1 MSPVPK
7 KKDPSITFL
16 NKFGYNVIRL
26 PRKGIEP
33 LDVIGRDQ
41 AMQWL
46 GPLAKVWTSAS
57 PEPQPGPPQPA
68 AAVNGQRTDALELS
82 FGLSILANTL
92 AAFGASAPS
101 LNTAYKNAHA
111 VQFTYT
117 NVTSTS
123 VSPFDA
129 GNYLA
134 SGMLRTDNPVVKN
147 YFGDGKVSAY
157 LILEVLKADS
167 ITVTASDSHGE
178 EVGIDLPHIEGIMD
192 AKIGVKPSS
201 SANSTVTFTGPAP
214 VTFGFAVQQIARQG
228 QSWILRGAAPSAAL
242 AFGVSTFGMGPQPS
256 EEPNPMVFDTGDFD
270 CRLDV

>member
-26 PRKGIEP
+26 PRTGIEP
-33 LDVIGRDQ
+33 LDVIGRDH

-46 GPLAKVWTSAS
+46 GPLNHVWTSAG
-57 PEPQPGPPQPA
+57 PQPLPGPPHPA
-68 AAVNGQRTDALELS
+68 AAINGQRTDALELS
-82 FGLSILANTL
+82 FGLSILAGTL

-134 SGMLRTDNPVVKN
+134 SGSLRTDNPVVKN
-147 YFGDGKVSAY
+147 YFGDGKASAF

-167 ITVTASDSHGE
+167 ITVTATDSHGV
-178 EVGIDLPHIEGIMD
+178 EVGVDLPHIEGVLD
-192 AKIGVKPSS
+192 AKIGVKPSGS
-201 SANSTVTFTGPAP
+201 GNSTVTFTGTVP

-228 QSWILRGAAPSAAL
+228 DVWILHGAAPSGDL
-242 AFGVSTFGMGPQPS
+242 AFGVPAFGMGTPAE
-256 EEPNPMVFDTGDFD
+256 EEPNPMVFDTGEFD
-270 CRLDV
+270 CRLDI